1 MTILSLLISLVLE
14 RVAFKRPMLEASHY
28 AHRYFSQLAKKQW
41 LNGDKSAIYWLLIA
55 FIPTF
60 IFALLLGWI
69 PGALLSFIAQTMV
82 LFICIGSQRLRDTYK
97 CFLQA
102 ANRGDVEACYLYS
115 EQMGHCDTQPDKC
128 PSFGLQ
134 LIWLNYQY
142 YGGIVI
148 AFILFGAPG
157 AIFYTLVREAF
168 EFCCQHDDF
177 SVKAARQVRFWI
189 DWLPVRIWAFGMLL
203 VGNFASG
210 LPVWMAS
217 LFDVSSSASSVLT
230 RVSSSAEVLPANEEG
245 ETDVAAEPTMLVKL
259 AKRNMMFILVVVS
272 LLTVFGAL

>member
-14 RVAFKRPMLEASHY
+14 RVAFKRPSLEASYY
-28 AHRYFSQLAKKQW
+28 AHGYFFQLTQKQW
-41 LNGDKSAIYWLLIA
+41 LNGDKSAAYWLFIA
-55 FIPTF
+55 FIPTV
-60 IFALLLGWI
+60 IVALVMGWI
-69 PGALLSFIAQTMV
+69 PGALLSFIAQTAV
-82 LFICIGSQRLRDTYK
+82 LFICVGSQRLRDTYK
-97 CFLQA
+97 CFLKA

-148 AFILFGAPG
+148 AFVLFGVSG
-157 AIFYTLVREAF
+157 AVFYTLVREAF
-168 EFCCQHDDF
+168 EFCCQQEDF
-177 SVKAARQVRFWI
+177 SVNAARKLRFWV
-189 DWLPVRIWAFGMLL
+189 DWLPVRIWAFGMLI

-217 LFDVSSSASSVLT
+217 LFDFSSSASSVLT
-230 RVSSSAEVLPANEEG
+230 RVSSSAEVLPANENG
-245 ETDVAAEPTMLVKL
+245 EADVASEPTMLVRL

-272 LLTVFGAL
+272 LFTVFGVL